1 MKTFHLWGLIGFTLS
16 TLVSAAENDSRSSLP
31 PPVSEKVYTFKQIEA
46 EKFELKDKIVRLEIA
61 YLLGTGSDLLGDGT
75 VRYIV
80 KDTSGSATPYG
91 QVAFPREGLR
101 KTGLAENP
109 KKGPLT
115 LYVRVHVFDEDR
127 KAAAI
132 SIAVGT
138 HLSTA
143 DGKVTYTW

>member
-1 MKTFHLWGLIGFTLS
+1 MRISHFWALAGFAFS
-16 TLVSAAENDSRSSLP
+16 AVVSAAENDSRSALP
-31 PPVSEKVYTFKQIEA
+31 PPVSEKIYTFAQIEA
-46 EKFELKDKIVRLEIA
+46 EKAELKDKIVRLEIA
-61 YLLGTGSDLLGDGT
+61 YLLGTGSDLLRDGT

-80 KDTSGSATPYG
+80 KDTSNGATPYG

-109 KKGPLT
+109 KKRSLT
-115 LYVRVHVFDEDR
+115 LYVRVHVFDNDK

-132 SIAVGT
+132 SVAVGT